1 MVIFRGINLE
11 YFNPKNISDNKINT
25 LVKNWKIDRSKFVI
39 LLPGRLTKWKGQ
51 EIFIEALN
59 ILSEDYYKSNYQ
71 AIILGSNQ
79 GRKVYEK
86 KLLNLTERYQL
97 TNRIKFI
104 NSISDMPSAYALSD
118 LVVSSSIE
126 PEAFGRISV
135 EAQAMEKVIVASDIG
150 GSKETILNEK
160 SGFLYK
166 SDDPRELAKTLNSV
180 MDLDKETLNS
190 IGIEGRKNVIK
201 KFDVEKMCHTTFS
214 EYQKLLK

>member
-1 MVIFRGINLE
+1 
-11 YFNPKNISDNKINT
+11 
-25 LVKNWKIDRSKFVI
+25 
-39 LLPGRLTKWKGQ
+39 
-51 EIFIEALN
+51 
-59 ILSEDYYKSNYQ
+59 
-71 AIILGSNQ
+71 
-79 GRKVYEK
+79 
-86 KLLNLTERYQL
+86 
-97 TNRIKFI
+97 
-104 NSISDMPSAYALSD
+104 MPSAYALSD

-126 PEAFGRISV
+126 PEAFGRVSV

-166 SDDPRELAKTLNSV
+166 SDDPRELAKTLNRV